1 MKTLVVACIQ
11 QKMRLPQTLEEYRED
26 LRRFLRAAANKR
38 ARLVVFPE
46 LAGVMVIPPL
56 LGGFQANLLKRAD
69 LGAAAAVKPVAEGQ
83 RRRLRRADRLVQHRL
98 SPDDRRSANDA
109 AADGLG
115 RLRRRFRRTGAR
127 I

>member
-1 MKTLVVACIQ
+1 MKTLIVACIQ

-26 LRRFLRAAANKR
+26 LRRFLRAAEQKR

-69 LGAAAAVKPVAEGQ
+69 LA
-83 RRRLRRADRLVQHRL
+83 RRRQSGLWQKISGGLSGALV
-98 SPDDRRSANDA
+98 
-109 AADGLG
+109 
-115 RLRRRFRRTGAR
+115 
-127 I
+127 